1 MIRYSRRL
9 FFYYSQKA
17 VLVTFGQLSVI
28 QCCLAFENEDKRIY
42 IYISLISYRNTMD
55 LYLVAQKYLEQILNT
70 REEDGG
76 NDISV
81 LLLDKVT
88 APIISLVSSQS
99 ELLSSRIYLVDNLE
113 NTRDKMRHL
122 KCICF
127 VSPCESTLSHL
138 VTELANPNYRSYKL
152 YFNNAVPG
160 SFLERLAEADDL
172 EVVSKVMEL
181 FLDYHVINSN
191 LFTIPEEETPIV
203 SINNASTRI
212 SSLTSGLISLF
223 LSLNCKPAIRFEKN
237 SFEGQQLAS
246 SIVSHINANQNLFSF
261 PESDSPPLLF
271 ILDRKNDPIT
281 PLLMPWTFQSMIHE
295 LIGIK
300 RNIVSLTNEK
310 IVLSHQDTFF
320 NESMYLNF
328 GDLSDKVKN
337 YVDLY
342 KQKSATSMNLNSIQD
357 MKFFLESFPE
367 FRKLSDNVAKY
378 VSLTTELDNR
388 VKEMRLW
395 DVSEVE
401 QSVVCNDNSEENF
414 QLVEALVCEKSPD
427 GNATEVVPE
436 LLKVKLVILYALK
449 YESQRDKVR
458 KLIEMLK
465 TQQVSQTL
473 IDSVTA
479 FLDKCGSSK
488 RLVLN
493 QGLAD
498 KASNLVAAL
507 KKNHESNNVYMQHIP
522 RLETLISLLFKNKL
536 SLQDFPSR
544 VSDGVQ
550 YDVNVKPQRII
561 FFFIGGA
568 TYEEARIIANFN
580 KETNESCKLL
590 IGGDSLENS
599 SSFMSHIN

>member
-1 MIRYSRRL
+1 M
-9 FFYYSQKA
+9 
-17 VLVTFGQLSVI
+17 
-28 QCCLAFENEDKRIY
+28 
-42 IYISLISYRNTMD
+42 
-55 LYLVAQKYLEQILNT
+55 AQTYLEQILKTPQEN
-70 REEDGG
+70 DS

-122 KCICF
+122 QCICF
-127 VSPCESTLSHL
+127 VSPCDSTLSHL
-138 VTELANPNYRSYKL
+138 IKELANPNYRSYRL
-152 YFNNAVPG
+152 YFNNVIPG
-160 SFLERLAEADDL
+160 SYLERLAEADDL
-172 EVVSKVMEL
+172 EVVSKVIEL

-191 LFTIPEEETPIV
+191 LFTITEEESSIV
-203 SINNASTRI
+203 SRNNASTRM
-212 SSLTSGLISLF
+212 SSLTSGLSSLF
-223 LSLNCKPAIRFEKN
+223 LSLNSKPAIRFERN

-295 LIGIK
+295 LIGIN
-300 RNIVSLTNEK
+300 RNIVTLPKEK

-388 VKEMRLW
+388 VKELRLW

-401 QSVVCNDNSEENF
+401 QSIVCNDNSEENF
-414 QLVEALVCEKSPD
+414 QLVQALLCDKSLD
-427 GNATEVVPE
+427 GNAPSTTTVPE
-436 LLKVKLVILYALK
+436 LLKVKLVILFALK

-458 KLIEMLK
+458 ALLELLK
-465 TQQVSQTL
+465 AQQVSQTL
-473 IDSVTA
+473 IDSVNA
-479 FLDKCGSSK
+479 FLDKCGTSK

-498 KASNLVAAL
+498 KASNLVSAL

-522 RLETLISLLFKNKL
+522 RLETLISLLFRNKL
-536 SLQDFPSR
+536 SVQDFPLR
-544 VSDGVQ
+544 VPESMQ

-568 TYEEARIIANFN
+568 TYEEARIVANFN

-590 IGGDSLENS
+590 IGGDTLENS
-599 SSFMSHIN
+599 TSFMSHIN